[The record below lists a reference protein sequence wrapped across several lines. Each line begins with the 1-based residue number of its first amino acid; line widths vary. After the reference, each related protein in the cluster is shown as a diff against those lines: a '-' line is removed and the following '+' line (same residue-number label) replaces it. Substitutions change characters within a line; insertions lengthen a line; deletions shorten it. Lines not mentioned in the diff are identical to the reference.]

1 MQINLIYDSSTAT
14 APQAFFTAMTT
25 VVNNFDAL
33 FTNNVTVNI
42 NVGWGVVNAPDGA
55 HTIPN
60 TAVATSYRNTPAS
73 YTYTQVRNALIA
85 TAQASGSPDQQAA
98 VAQLPVAEPA
108 GLGQHFVLGTAE
120 AKALGLVNANAT
132 PLDGAVGFAV
142 TPLFGGNTPYAWYYG
157 TGTPTASN
165 QYSFIA
171 TAEHEITEI
180 MGRIAWAHK
189 SINFNGTNQVGQ
201 INDAENVIDL
211 FRYAGPN
218 QRQLG
223 TSGPSYFSLDGGAT
237 DLKDWQL
244 AGSTGNDGDLVDW
257 VDNHPTGDAF
267 DKDITPG
274 EFLPMS
280 AVDLMLMNILGW
292 NMTNPPVPPNPPPPA
307 ATTADMILRHGSD
320 GQYYIYDIGNN
331 SLLAAYKLGQVGT
344 DWKWAGIGGFFGSDT
359 TDMLLRNATSGGFEV
374 YDISNNNL
382 TNAAFMGTVGLDW
395 QVMGF
400 GNFSSFGENDMIMR
414 NSKNGGVEVYDIR
427 NNQIIGANFMG
438 AVGLDW
444 QVAGFGNFSSRG
456 TSDMILRNVNSGG
469 LEVYD
474 INSNQVTGAAFM
486 GNVGL
491 DWSVLAFGNFS
502 GSPGETD
509 MIMRNANSGGMV
521 IYDIAGNQVTS
532 AFFIGSVGLDWQFAG
547 VGPIHSPGA
556 SDLVLRNTK
565 TGAFE
570 VYDIAGNTLIGA
582 GSLGAVGLDWSL
594 GGIAVDPPTGAMGA
608 ADDSTSRLVQA
619 MAGFTG
625 EAGAAADLNT
635 AAAGADALQQQQQF
649 LTTSQHT

>member
-1 MQINLIYDSSTAT
+1 MNLNLIYDASTNN
-14 APQAFFTAMTT
+14 APQAFFDAMTT
-25 VVNNFDAL
+25 VKNSFNNL

-42 NVGWGVVNAPDGA
+42 NVGWNIVNAPDGTHA
-55 HTIPN
+55 IPN
-60 TAVATSYRNTPAS
+60 NDLAQSYRNTPVS

-85 TAQASGSPDQQAA
+85 TAQASGSQYQQAA
-98 VAQLPVAEPA
+98 VAQLPVTEPA
-108 GLGQHFVLGTAE
+108 GLGQHFVLGSAE
-120 AKALGLVNANAT
+120 AKALGLVAANDT
-132 PLDGAVGFAV
+132 HLDGAIGFASN
-142 TPLFGGNTPYAWYYG
+142 PLFNGTTPSPWFYG
-157 TGTPTASN
+157 TGTPTANN
-165 QYSFIA
+165 QYYFIGV
-171 TAEHEITEI
+171 AEHEITEI
-180 MGRIAWAHK
+180 LGRIAWGDQ
-189 SINFNGTNQVGQ
+189 SINFAGTGQVGQ
-201 INDAENVIDL
+201 INDAEDLVDL
-211 FRYAGPN
+211 FRYKASG
-218 QRQLG
+218 QRQTG
-223 TSGPSYFSLDGGAT
+223 TNGPSYFSLDGGAT

-257 VDNHPTGDAF
+257 VDDHPTADAF
-267 DKDITPG
+267 DKDGTRGVIN
-274 EFLPMS
+274 PMS

-292 NMTNPPVPPNPPPPA
+292 NMTLPNPAPPA
-307 ATTADMILRHGSD
+307 ATTADMILRHSSD
-320 GQYYIYDIGNN
+320 GKYEIYDIGNN
-331 SLLAAYKLGQVGT
+331 QLLAAYSLGQVGT
-344 DWKWAGIGGFFGSDT
+344 DWQWAGIGGFFGSDT
-359 TDMLLRNATSGGFEV
+359 TDMLLRNANTGGFEV

-456 TSDMILRNVNSGG
+456 TSDMILRNVNNGG

-486 GNVGL
+486 GAVGL

-509 MIMRNANSGGMV
+509 MIMRNTNGGMI
-521 IYDIAGNQVTS
+521 IYDIANNQVTS

-547 VGPIHSPGA
+547 VAPIHSPGA

-594 GGIAVDPPTGAMGA
+594 GGIAVDPPAPQGGAMGQ
-608 ADDSTSRLVQA
+608 ADDSTSQLVQA
-619 MAGFTG
+619 MAGFTS
-625 EAGAAADLNT
+625 EAGAATDLNT
-635 AAAGADALQQQQQF
+635 AASGASASQQQQQF
-649 LTTSQHT
+649 LATPQHG